1 MALGANMEIRENI
14 YGHKKRLLWFK
25 KHLNISDSVA
35 ELGCG
40 TGYMITIPLVQDGY
54 NVIGVD
60 LDQDS
65 IEYGHKLLQEEG
77 IDSSCLRCVD
87 IKDIH
92 IKVDTIIVSEVLEHI
107 EDQDLSVVLKNLH
120 SMLSDQGKLLVTVPN
135 GYGWFEFES
144 FLWNKM
150 KIGRFLEIIYLAPI
164 IGLIKTRLLNIQS
177 DIHPSTLS
185 SSPHVQRFTLNRI
198 KSLLEGNGFTIY
210 EYTGSVLFAGQF
222 SHLLF
227 SGIKWIMKFNN
238 FLGDVFPRLASGFY
252 IACEVKKSCEDA

>member
-1 MALGANMEIRENI
+1 MEIRENI

-135 GYGWFEFES
+135 GYGWFELES
-144 FLWNKM
+144 FIWNKM
-150 KIGRFLEIIYLAPI
+150 KIGKFLEIIYLAPI
-164 IGLIKTRLLNIQS
+164 IRLIKTKLLNIQQ

-185 SSPHVQRFTLNRI
+185 SSPHVQRFTLDRI
-198 KSLLEGNGFTIY
+198 KNLLERNGFTVCD
-210 EYTGSVLFAGQF
+210 YTGSVLFAGQF

-227 SGIKWIMKFNN
+227 SGIKWFMRFNN
-238 FLGDVFPRLASGFY
+238 FLGNVFPKIASGFY
-252 IACEVKKSCEDA
+252 IACEAKETCEDK